1 MSRETRTLDRRTY
14 LTTTGV
20 ATAGMIGLAGCT
32 GNGALTGTEDDDGE
46 TDDGATEETDGDDET
61 GETQT
66 GTLSTSVTDQPN
78 DIGDF
83 QSLVV
88 TIDGIWIKPA
98 TGDDDGSDAGSDRD
112 SDAETEGDA
121 DAGDTDS
128 ESDNGENGD
137 SDNESDGD
145 SNNDGDNESNG
156 DSESDGDSDGDSES
170 DDNTDGGDDNTEDE
184 GDGNGQGRRY
194 IAFDEPQT
202 ADLVELQG
210 NNTQLIDET
219 AVAVGQYRF
228 LQLDVSNTEGVL
240 AEDGSDA
247 DVETPGNAPLMFNAG
262 FEIRAGERTR
272 FIADFAPQRRGQQ
285 GSYIIRPVASGTT
298 VLYGD
303 EEYTADDDAT
313 NGRNNEGDANG
324 ETGEDTDNSGGG
336 TETGSQNGTNNANQP
351 S

>member
-1 MSRETRTLDRRTY
+1 MSRGTRTLDRRTY

-32 GNGALTGTEDDDGE
+32 GNGALAGTEDDKGE

-128 ESDNGENGD
+128 ESDNGDEEAAEED
-137 SDNESDGD
+137 DTD
-145 SNNDGDNESNG
+145 
-156 DSESDGDSDGDSES
+156 ES
-170 DDNTDGGDDNTEDE
+170 DDETAETNGDTDDDEAEEHGDDTD
-184 GDGNGQGRRY
+184 DGADNEPGQGRRY

-210 NNTQLIDET
+210 YNTQLIDET

-285 GSYIIRPVASGTT
+285 GRYIIRPVASGTT